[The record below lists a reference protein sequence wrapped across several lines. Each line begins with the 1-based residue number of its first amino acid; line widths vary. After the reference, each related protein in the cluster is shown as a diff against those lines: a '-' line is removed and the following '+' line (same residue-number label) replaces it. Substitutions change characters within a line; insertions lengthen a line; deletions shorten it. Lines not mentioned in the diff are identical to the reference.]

1 MIIENRQESI
11 RVKKKNQESIKLQV
25 RELENSK
32 GMR

>member
-11 RVKKKNQESIKLQV
+11 RVKKNQESIKLQV